1 MLTFCIS
8 LSSVF
13 FGMISIVSL
22 FTCFFVSLFTCLSMV
37 SIAYQCHIPCH
48 INALSS
54 AVYQAVS
61 VAMSILIWHND
72 ITVALNWFFD
82 SQIISINHQSTKSF
96 KADKYVLR
104 FPIHRTSQL
113 YAVGN
118 QNSFFQPYL
127 LFCSIAS
134 I

>member
-1 MLTFCIS
+1 
-8 LSSVF
+8 
-13 FGMISIVSL
+13 
-22 FTCFFVSLFTCLSMV
+22 LFTCLSMV